1 MFNLETGKIKLKPN
15 EKKIVR
21 FKKGKFKKTPVVNI
35 TTLGNNDYFLYSVNK
50 LMFIIENSTNKN
62 LVLHYTA
69 AETNNNINIS
79 LPLPD
84 IDANAQLSI
93 ITSDY
98 EITFDSTDPELG
110 TIEVNL
116 SDYASAPEGESL
128 SYTLVDDGSI
138 TDIEFYVSINNNILS
153 LVNNQMMFLESNPV
167 VFDVRVS
174 LVRIPLIT
182 ATITM
187 SFTAT

>member
-69 AETNNNINIS
+69 AETKNNVKIS
-79 LPLPD
+79 LPASEELE
-84 IDANAQLSI
+84 I

-98 EITFDSTDPELG
+98 EITFDPFDPNIQ
-110 TIEVNL
+110 TIEVTL

-128 SYTLVDDGSI
+128 TYSLIDDGTI
-138 TDIEFYVSINNNILS
+138 TDLSFYVSIENDVLS
-153 LVNNQMMFLESNPV
+153 LVNNQMLLLEANPV
-167 VFDVRVS
+167 VFDVEVS
-174 LVRIPLIT
+174 LVSDPTIT
-182 ATITM
+182 AIITM
-187 SFTAT
+187 SFTAST